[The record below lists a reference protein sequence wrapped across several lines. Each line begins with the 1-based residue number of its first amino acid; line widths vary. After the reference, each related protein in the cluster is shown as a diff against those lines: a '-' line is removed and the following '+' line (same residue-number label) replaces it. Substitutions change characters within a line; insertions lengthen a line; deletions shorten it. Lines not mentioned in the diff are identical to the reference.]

1 MSDRSLLSPG
11 VGGTIIAALCCFT
24 PVLVV
29 LLGVVGPSALV
40 GYLDVVLIPALI
52 FFVALTIYALWR
64 RRARIN
70 SGGER

>member
-1 MSDRSLLSPG
+1 MSDRSLLGLG
-11 VGGTIIAALCCFT
+11 VGGAIIATLCCLM

-29 LLGVVGPSALV
+29 LLGV
-40 GYLDVVLIPALI
+40 DVVLIPALI